1 MSKFKNFAVSLLAI
15 AVMFN
20 FLICSFCKTYD
31 VGNLSEIY
39 SMQDEE
45 SFACNAVV
53 IRPIDFTEGDDLG
66 RTDWSSLAEA
76 KAYY

>member
-1 MSKFKNFAVSLLAI
+1 MSKFKNFAVFLLAI

-20 FLICSFCKTYD
+20 FSFVVSAKTYD

-39 SMQDEE
+39 SMEDEE

-53 IRPIDFTEGDDLG
+53 IRPIGFTEWDDLG
-66 RTDWSSLAEA
+66 RTDWLSLAEA